1 MRNIFCDLHI
11 HIGSA
16 LNKPVKITASRKLTL
31 EQVLF
36 HDAVQKG
43 LDVVGI
49 VDSASPLVIKEIEI
63 MLEKGLLIPLHDGG
77 LRARNGI
84 VLLLGAEL
92 ETREGIHVITYLPD
106 LDMLKK
112 YQNYIKSRVTNVN
125 LSTQRAS
132 ASIKEI
138 LNLSYL
144 CEGVFCFAHAFTPH
158 KGVYG
163 LLTDK
168 LLKILGHDL
177 TQIKVI
183 ELGLSADSDLA
194 DMLEET
200 RNFTYLSN
208 SDAHSSANIA
218 REYNLLKV
226 AGLNFKE
233 IKLALHNEAGR
244 KVVANYGLDPLMGK
258 YHRSYC
264 LECEKI
270 MAGVPPVFTCPNCQN
285 NTKMVAGVFDRIV
298 EIRDYSVPH
307 HPLNRPAYNYR
318 VPLKDIPGVG
328 PKTLAKLHQN
338 FTSEIEV
345 LELASIDEISQ
356 IVGINIANMIN
367 KMRTTRLDI
376 IPGGGGYY
384 GKVAKYNSN

>member
-1 MRNIFCDLHI
+1 MRKIFCDLHI

-92 ETREGIHVITYLPD
+92 ETSEGIHVITYLPD
-106 LDMLKK
+106 LDKLKK

-168 LLKILGHDL
+168 LIKILGHDL
-177 TQIKVI
+177 KQIKVI

-244 KVVANYGLDPLMGK
+244 KVVANYGLDPLIGK

-264 LECEKI
+264 LVCEKV

-298 EIRDYSVPH
+298 EIRDYRVPH
-307 HPLNRPAYNYR
+307 HPLNRPPYNYR
-318 VPLKDIPGVG
+318 VPLKDLPGVG
-328 PKTLAKLHQN
+328 PKTLVKLYQN

-356 IVGINIANMIN
+356 IVGVNIANMVN
-367 KMRTTRLDI
+367 KMRTSRLDI

-384 GKVAKYNSN
+384 GKVAKHNSN